1 MVCAEH
7 GSLEMA
13 QWLVDKGAD
22 VNAQMT
28 TGWTAMHTAA
38 KNGHNQVLKS
48 LLENNGDPHLIAR
61 HRDFGNCLKVEDV
74 TADESI
80 LALLQN

>member
-13 QWLVDKGAD
+13 KWLVDKGAD
-22 VNAQMT
+22 VNAQMS

-38 KNGHNQVLKS
+38 KNGHGHILKM
-48 LLENNGDPHLIAR
+48 LLDNNGDQHLIAR

-74 TADESI
+74 TK
-80 LALLQN
+80 N